1 MERDVHRAELDLDAR
16 ELRDQPPQ
24 PLCQWDA
31 AGVDPDEGDVLEVG
45 VPLDDLVRDADEGA
59 PERFAVEQNLS
70 RQLGSSQNRLLS
82 GLTGPG

>member
-1 MERDVHRAELDLDAR
+1 
-16 ELRDQPPQ
+16 
-24 PLCQWDA
+24 
-31 AGVDPDEGDVLEVG
+31 VDPDEGDVLEVG